1 MSPWLIVLVG
11 LIYLAISAEQLTKG
25 HVGLGVM
32 YLGYAIGNVGLYMVT
47 T

>member
-1 MSPWLIVLVG
+1 MSPWLIIVTG
-11 LIYLAISAEQLTKG
+11 LIYLTISLEQLTKG
-25 HVGLGVM
+25 QIGLGVM

>member
-1 MSPWLIVLVG
+1 VSPWLIIVTG
-11 LIYLAISAEQLTKG
+11 LIYLTISVEQLAKG
-25 HVGLGVM
+25 QTGLGVM

>member
-1 MSPWLIVLVG
+1 VSPWLIILVG
-11 LIYLAISAEQLTKG
+11 LIYLAISAEQFAKG
-25 HVGLGVM
+25 QTGLGVM

>member
-1 MSPWLIVLVG
+1 MSPWLIVVTG

-25 HVGLGVM
+25 HLGLGIM